1 MLRLFKICIL
11 TTVLS
16 ATASA
21 QTTLSGSIDITI
33 SFAAL
38 TPTCSISST
47 APTIN
52 FAATTSAGTQFR
64 HTSPAFPITLS
75 GTNIDGISAN
85 LQQSG
90 SMDGGTG
97 TTITYFP
104 SLTCPSNAS
113 GCPGVSGGG
122 FRLSYTCNCSI
133 AATAIIPA
141 QAPAGS
147 YSGTSTLTVTCQAPH
162 N

>member
-1 MLRLFKICIL
+1 MRRIFQICIFAI
-11 TTVLS
+11 VLS
-16 ATASA
+16 ATATA
-21 QTTLSGSIDITI
+21 QTTLSGSISITI
-33 SFAAL
+33 SFAPL

-52 FAATTSAGTQFR
+52 FAATTSARTQFQ
-64 HTSPAFPITLS
+64 HTSPAFPITFS
-75 GTNIDGISAN
+75 GTNIDGIRAS

-97 TTITYFP
+97 TTIPYST
-104 SLTCPSNAS
+104 SLTCPSNAP

-122 FRLSYTCNCSI
+122 FSLNYTCNCSI
-133 AATAIIPA
+133 AATARIPA

-147 YSGTSTLTVTCQAPH
+147 YSGTSTLTVTCVAPH
-162 N
+162 